1 MRGFGIVGVVVAVV
15 SGCGPATSGPCVAE
29 ALTTAAVAGGKTLAP
44 FSCWTADREI
54 NVSDGTL
61 AIGEGV
67 TITFAQNASLRV
79 TGQGRLRAVGTAAA
93 PIVLRGQDDRRGA
106 WKGVGVSTDATDN
119 RLEHVQLTGAGNA
132 AWTGNND
139 SKAALFVDDVGGLAL
154 VSTRISKSAWYG
166 VFTEGAASRIGPFTG
181 VRFDDNE
188 RIARLHANT
197 AGAFGGDTTFDGN
210 SESVV
215 RLGYGASDQVRAA
228 ATWRRLAVPWLVT
241 ARVLLYAAVTIE
253 AGATFRFAQGA
264 GFNMRNDAGNSGS
277 LDATG
282 TAAAPIVFTG
292 EEELAGSWLGL
303 AYETSSTSNKLAHA
317 SVRFAGRQGWDG
329 NSFSKAAVYVDNNS
343 SLALDTVTIGSSA
356 GYGLHLVSATNSQ
369 ASCTAVTFEA
379 SNASGPISIARMAAM
394 ACP

>member
-79 TGQGRLRAVGTAAA
+79 TGQGRLRAVGTAAT

-154 VSTRISKSAWYG
+154 VATRISKSAWYG

-210 SESVV
+210 SES
-215 RLGYGASDQVRAA
+215 A
-228 ATWRRLAVPWLVT
+228 
-241 ARVLLYAAVTIE
+241 
-253 AGATFRFAQGA
+253 
-264 GFNMRNDAGNSGS
+264 
-277 LDATG
+277 
-282 TAAAPIVFTG
+282 
-292 EEELAGSWLGL
+292 
-303 AYETSSTSNKLAHA
+303 
-317 SVRFAGRQGWDG
+317 
-329 NSFSKAAVYVDNNS
+329 KAAVYVDNNS